1 MAAIYARW
9 VMAERMTV
17 EDVPE
22 RWRAEVQSL
31 IAPLEAPA
39 E

>member
-1 MAAIYARW
+1 MAEIYARW
-9 VMAERMTV
+9 IQAERMTI

-22 RWRAEVQSL
+22 RWRAEVQALLGPSE
-31 IAPLEAPA
+31 IPA

>member
-9 VMAERMTV
+9 IKAGRLTI

-22 RWRAEVQSL
+22 RWREEVCAL
-31 IAPLEAPA
+31 ICGDEV
-39 E
+39 

>member
-9 VMAERMTV
+9 IRACRLTI

-22 RWRAEVQSL
+22 RWRAEVEVLLDSTD
-31 IAPLEAPA
+31 E
-39 E
+39 